1 MSKSIDL
8 DLLNAR
14 MRDQETL
21 VANAKYLEGL
31 ALQDDSPEEVIARVK
46 SFLKLD
52 DSQSVLKDSTEV
64 IKNYNLQAKAFLELV
79 QFRYKA
85 EKTGLIDQEEAKYIS
100 NIEERIATKISER
113 FDVEVDE
120 LYVEEE

>member
-1 MSKSIDL
+1 MLSDNKLTNVLYEGITLEPHD
-8 DLLNAR
+8 DYEYPRQYKGNAY
-14 MRDQETL
+14 
-21 VANAKYLEGL
+21 VAIF
-31 ALQDDSPEEVIARVK
+31 QD
-46 SFLKLD
+46 
-52 DSQSVLKDSTEV
+52 KD
-64 IKNYNLQAKAFLELV
+64 FLELV

-120 LYVEEE
+120 LYVEEESNERI